1 MYSVQFF
8 VCLFPSRKWINWEQT
23 ESTNVIRRVYTILQ
37 EFVCFCVINLRKS
50 LGTKVKHR
58 TLRNGLIEN
67 LLLLLLFQISLDKN
81 QWNMWTRS
89 YFKWEGIYLTTVT
102 VIKQKLRRNT
112 HIYLCVPA
120 VDKEMFIFAREL
132 LCVLFSSS
140 RLWLLLGVV

>member
-1 MYSVQFF
+1 M
-8 VCLFPSRKWINWEQT
+8 CLFPSRKWINWEQT

-50 LGTKVKHR
+50 LGTKVNHR

-89 YFKWEGIYLTTVT
+89 CFKWEGTLLNNDNGNIT
-102 VIKQKLRRNT
+102 KLRRNT
-112 HIYLCVPA
+112 HIYLCFQRWIRRCLYLPENYYVCCFHHL
-120 VDKEMFIFAREL
+120 DY
-132 LCVLFSSS
+132 
-140 RLWLLLGVV
+140 GYY